1 MRTLIRG
8 GWVVG
13 HRGDGHTLIPGGDV
27 AFEGTQVV
35 FAGKR
40 FEGHADRTIDAT
52 GKLVAPGFIDTHVHC
67 GHRAPNRLI
76 ADAGRPDYFGQP
88 AYEFSVTRKGTFV
101 AGDPRYQSPD
111 PAKKADVGEFTD
123 YTVAELL
130 RNGVT
135 TFVEFGAR
143 VHVQE
148 SLAGSIKRF
157 GLRGYLGAG
166 YSGGRWTGVDEGRIE
181 WIDDPAMGAKLFEE
195 AIAFA
200 KRIDGTVDGRAKAIL
215 VPSGVDTASHT
226 QLVETA
232 RAAKELGIPVA
243 THGAYSLWEFYDI
256 VRKRLATPI
265 EYLEQ
270 VGLLELG
277 PKLNIGHGNFVAEH
291 PRLAYSGG
299 NDVALMG
306 RHRCSVS
313 HCAVNLVRR
322 ARYLDNW
329 KRYREAG
336 VNLTL
341 GSDTYPRDMLMQ
353 MRTASYFGKVMAG
366 DLASASA
373 PEVFSAA
380 TLGGARS
387 LGREDLGRLAPGAK
401 ADIIVIDLSG
411 RDTLRYG
418 PVRDPIRS
426 LVECGIGDDVETV
439 IVDGHIRMQD
449 RVIPDLDLAALRA
462 TAQKSG
468 EYMWDHWQEWDPQ
481 GRTSRQVNPWSFP
494 LES

>member
-13 HRGDGHTLIPGGDV
+13 YQDGGHTLIRDGEV
-27 AFEGTQVV
+27 AFEGDAILH
-35 FAGKR
+35 AGKR
-40 FEGHADRTIDAT
+40 FDGHADRVIDAG

-111 PAKKADVGEFTD
+111 PSKKAEVGEFTD

-148 SLAGSIKRF
+148 ALAASIERL

-166 YSGGRWTGVDEGRIE
+166 YSSGRWTGVEGGRIE
-181 WIDDPAMGAKLFEE
+181 WVEDPAAGAKLFDE
-195 AIAFA
+195 AVAFA
-200 KRIDGTVDGRAKAIL
+200 KRVDGTVSGRAKAML
-215 VPSGVDTASHT
+215 VPSGVDTASRR
-226 QLVETA
+226 QLEDTA
-232 RAAKELGIPVA
+232 REAKELGVPVA
-243 THGAYSLWEFYDI
+243 THGAYSLWEFYD
-256 VRKRLATPI
+256 VARRHLATPI

-270 VGLLELG
+270 VGLLSLG

-291 PRLAYSGG
+291 PRIAHSGG
-299 NDVALMG
+299 RDIALMG
-306 RHRCSVS
+306 SHGCSVS

-322 ARYLDNW
+322 ARTLDNW
-329 KRYREAG
+329 QRYREAG
-336 VNLTL
+336 VNMTL

-353 MRTASYFGKVMAG
+353 MRTASYFGKMLAK
-366 DLASASA
+366 DLAAASA
-373 PEVFSAA
+373 PEVFTAA
-380 TLGGARS
+380 TLGGAKS
-387 LGREDLGRLAPGAK
+387 LGRDDLGRLAPGAK

-426 LVECGIGDDVETV
+426 LVECGVGDDVETV
-439 IVDGHIRMQD
+439 IVDGRTCMEN
-449 RVIPDLDLAALRA
+449 RVIPGLDLAALRA
-462 TAQKSG
+462 AAQKAG

-481 GRTSRQVNPWSFP
+481 QRTSAQVNPWSFP
-494 LES
+494 LQE